1 MYCAGYYGLLAFAT
15 IVSPEA
21 PLTAFARA
29 QPEQYVSYQV
39 FLMLAFVGYLGLL
52 SFHVFAER
60 TVMAGLQLVGAAVVF
75 LHSYFTVFHPA
86 MHSALPPAAGW
97 LWFAL
102 YTVIFTSMT
111 FLIKRERKGK
121 GD

>member
-1 MYCAGYYGLLAFAT
+1 MLASCVLIVATRLL
-15 IVSPEA
+15 
-21 PLTAFARA
+21 L
-29 QPEQYVSYQV
+29 QV
-39 FLMLAFVGYLGLL
+39 FLMLAFVVYLGLL
-52 SFHVFAER
+52 SYHVAAER
-60 TVMAGLQLVGAAVVF
+60 SVMSGLQLAGAVVVF
-75 LHSYFTVFHPA
+75 LHSYFTVFYPA
-86 MHSALPPAAGW
+86 MHSALPPTAGW